1 MARKK
6 HWWILPAALLLL
18 IAAALL
24 VFALSY
30 YRAGDQALPALR
42 SDSVTVEETAFGWR
56 FDGPST
62 ERALIFYPGAR
73 VDAASYAP
81 LLHRLAEEGV
91 DVFLVEM
98 PLHFAL
104 FGEDR
109 ADAIMAQYD
118 YARWYIGGHSLGG
131 AMAASYASKHGEA
144 LKGVILCAAYPTS
157 ELDDDLTEILLYG
170 SEDQVVNLEK
180 IEAGEQYA
188 PTDYTETV
196 IAGGNHAQFG
206 SYGFQK
212 GDGTASISAEQQWE
226 EAAELITSHTIY

>member
-1 MARKK
+1 MSRKK

-18 IAAALL
+18 IAAVLL

-30 YRAGDQALPALR
+30 YHAGDQALPALR

-73 VDAASYAP
+73 VAAASYAP
-81 LLHRLAEEGV
+81 LLHRLAGEGV

-131 AMAASYASKHGEA
+131 VSAVRYAASRELAGIV
-144 LKGVILCAAYPTS
+144 LLAAYPT
-157 ELDDDLTEILLYG
+157 ETVDEPMLLIYG
-170 SEDQVVNLEK
+170 SEDGVLNMERVE
-180 IEAGEQYA
+180 EAPRYGRV
-188 PTDYTETV
+188 ETV
-196 IAGGNHAQFG
+196 RILGGNHAQFG
-206 SYGFQK
+206 DYGEQA
-212 GDGTASISAEQQWE
+212 GDGASTVSAREQQE
-226 EAAELITSHTIY
+226 ETVAAIVAWLP

>member
-73 VDAASYAP
+73 VAAASYAP

-91 DVFLVEM
+91 DVLLVDM

-131 AMAASYASKHGEA
+131 VSAVRYAASRELAGIV
-144 LKGVILCAAYPTS
+144 LLAAYPT
-157 ELDDDLTEILLYG
+157 ETVDEPMLLIYG
-170 SEDQVVNLEK
+170 SEDGVLNMERVE
-180 IEAGEQYA
+180 EAPRYGRV
-188 PTDYTETV
+188 ETV
-196 IAGGNHAQFG
+196 RIPGGNHAQFG
-206 SYGFQK
+206 DYGEQA
-212 GDGTASISAEQQWE
+212 GDGAATVSAREQQE
-226 EAAELITSHTIY
+226 ETVAAIVAWLP

>member
-1 MARKK
+1 MPRKK
-6 HWWILPAALLLL
+6 RWWVLPAALLLL

-24 VFALSY
+24 VFALNY
-30 YRAGDQALPALR
+30 YHAGDQALPALR

-73 VDAASYAP
+73 VAAASYAP
-81 LLHRLAEEGV
+81 LLHRLAEEGA

-109 ADAIMAQYD
+109 ADEILAQYD

-131 AMAASYASKHGEA
+131 VSAVRYAASRELAGIV
-144 LKGVILCAAYPTS
+144 LLAAYPT
-157 ELDDDLTEILLYG
+157 ETVDEPMLLIYG
-170 SEDQVVNLEK
+170 SEDGVLNMERVE
-180 IEAGEQYA
+180 EAPRYGRV
-188 PTDYTETV
+188 ETV
-196 IAGGNHAQFG
+196 RIPGGNHAQFG
-206 SYGFQK
+206 DYGAQA
-212 GDGTASISAEQQWE
+212 GDGVATVSAREQQE
-226 EAAELITSHTIY
+226 ETVAAIVAWLP